1 MNDCTTAWP
10 RIWSLPK
17 RRTLRVLLYIGHC
30 PEACVAQ
37 DMVDVRLQ
45 PLHLLFSNA
54 TILLNM
60 VFLQFSTML
69 YHFNFHHFHNDFIFL
84 IFFHTFPPYSH
95 HGCWVF
101 PIFGKNCH
109 DLSRFFFSIFRSF
122 PKFFTTFFCPPF
134 GPERT
139 TLHLWRR
146 LVTAELGQAPGGAA
160 QRVGRGEAA
169 AAKSFA

>member
-69 YHFNFHHFHNDFIFL
+69 YYFKFHHFHNDFIFL
-84 IFFHTFPPYSH
+84 IFSTLFLHI
-95 HGCWVF
+95 
-101 PIFGKNCH
+101 PIMVVGFSQFLVRISMIFQN
-109 DLSRFFFSIFRSF
+109 FFFPFSDHF
-122 PKFFTTFFCPPF
+122 PNFSQPFSVPLLALKGRRFTSGGGWSP
-134 GPERT
+134 
-139 TLHLWRR
+139 LSLARR
-146 LVTAELGQAPGGAA
+146 PAA
-160 QRVGRGEAA
+160 QRNA
-169 AAKSFA
+169 